1 MEEEAECVA
10 LAQTTSH
17 ILGIPRANI
26 YIQILLNS
34 KTSFLSTQV
43 CAWIK
48 GHFTERITEKFR
60 LQVYIL
66 FFILNFPL
74 TFNFLEIWLCNIWFI

>member
-10 LAQTTSH
+10 LAQTTGH

-34 KTSFLSTQV
+34 KTSVLSTQV
-43 CAWIK
+43 CA
-48 GHFTERITEKFR
+48 
-60 LQVYIL
+60 
-66 FFILNFPL
+66 
-74 TFNFLEIWLCNIWFI
+74 